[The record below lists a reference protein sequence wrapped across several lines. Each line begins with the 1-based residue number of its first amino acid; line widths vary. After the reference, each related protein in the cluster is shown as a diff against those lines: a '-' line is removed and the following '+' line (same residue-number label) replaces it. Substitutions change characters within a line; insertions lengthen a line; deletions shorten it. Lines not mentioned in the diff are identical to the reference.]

1 MTLTPVAIALDAPFL
16 TIPLFEQRVR
26 AGFPSPADDFIEGG
40 IDLNREL
47 VPHPAATFCVR
58 VQGDSMVGAGIRSG
72 DLLIVDRSV
81 QAVPG
86 SVVVALLNGEF
97 TVKELSLHEGMPLL
111 LPANP
116 RYPAIEVAA
125 GDDFEVWGVV
135 AHVIRSF

>member
-1 MTLTPVAIALDAPFL
+1 MTFSPVAIAPDASSV
-16 TIPLFEQRVR
+16 TIPLYEQRVR

-58 VQGDSMVGAGIRSG
+58 VQGDSMLGAGITSG
-72 DLLIVDRSV
+72 DLLIVDRSM
-81 QAVPG
+81 QAVEG

-97 TVKELSLHEGMPLL
+97 TVKRLSVRDEMPLL

-116 RYPAIEVAA
+116 RYPALEVTP